1 MDDIALSAGKIIL
14 DGLTVV
20 CVMGMI
26 IIMMHIM
33 DYLLDWIEL
42 VIEKV
47 VDLISLIKRSF
58 GRRK

>member
-1 MDDIALSAGKIIL
+1 MNDITLSMGKIIL
-14 DGLTVV
+14 DGFTTM

-33 DYLLDWIEL
+33 DCLLDWIEL
-42 VIEKV
+42 GIEKV

-58 GRRK
+58 GKRK

>member
-1 MDDIALSAGKIIL
+1 MNDITLSMEKIIL
-14 DGLTVV
+14 DGFTTM

-33 DYLLDWIEL
+33 DCLLDWIEL
-42 VIEKV
+42 GIEKV

-58 GRRK
+58 GKRK